1 VKRSETLGWVADFLS
16 RPVGER
22 RYKPNHFL
30 MATDSVLDFFMPDGS
45 KQITRIDLQPEEIIR
60 AVKMRFRICN
70 YLFNTGGIWI
80 GIGGILN
87 LLSAFS
93 NDRSYSEIAF
103 VIMAIGIAIFTAAFA
118 LTLAIYRCP
127 VCDTYLSRFRP
138 DKLRCPS
145 CNAQVRESK

>member
-1 VKRSETLGWVADFLS
+1 LPAYENGCTTLAAFLFLRLGWESASSSWIAADSL
-16 RPVGER
+16 
-22 RYKPNHFL
+22 
-30 MATDSVLDFFMPDGS
+30 LDFFMPDES
-45 KQITRIDLQPEEIIR
+45 KQITRIDMQPEEIIR
-60 AVKMRFRICN
+60 SVKMRFRICN

-87 LLSAFS
+87 LISAFS

-103 VIMAIGIAIFTAAFA
+103 VIMMIGFAVFMAAFA

-138 DKLRCPS
+138 DKLHCPS
-145 CNAQVRESK
+145 CDAKVK